1 MRRVV
6 VLSLLL
12 LSFVV
17 VAEAKK
23 DKGGSAA
30 PARVERF
37 QEPCEALSL
46 EPTPNLRAY
55 GTAIAQVE
63 SVARNQAMRNA
74 RSQLALMMK
83 TAIDGAVE
91 ECRKSISGGVDGV
104 GESITQAVMQNI
116 NGSRPIKWTIYDL
129 SDGTIQACVCVEML
143 QSEDEE
149 LRRLDYLLNQDDVMN
164 SREDREYFV
173 GQIFKNVE
181 QFRAALRVQ

>member
-1 MRRVV
+1 MRRIVI
-6 VLSLLL
+6 LSLLL
-12 LSFVV
+12 TSLLLTV
-17 VAEAKK
+17 EAKRGK
-23 DKGGSAA
+23 ESDA

-46 EPTPNLRAY
+46 EPTTNLRAY
-55 GTAIAQVE
+55 GTATSEVE

-83 TAIDGAVE
+83 TAIDGAIE

-116 NGSRPIKWTIYDL
+116 NGSRPIKWTVYDL
-129 SDGTIQACVCVEML
+129 SDGTIQACVCVEMV
-143 QSEDEE
+143 QSSDEE

-164 SREDREYFV
+164 SKEDREYFV

-181 QFRAALRVQ
+181 QFRAALRAE